1 MKPLIMKFG
10 GSSLADARRIHGVGD
25 VIASAVPTPT
35 VVVLSA
41 TGDTTDLLFEAAR
54 LAATGD
60 LEAARALTG
69 RLETFHLGLAAEVA
83 SDPSLQGRVMSL
95 VSDCEDLLQG
105 VSLLGELS
113 ARSRDAIVSF
123 GERLSTLLC
132 VAHLNDRGLAAEELD
147 ARRIIRTNDAFG
159 CAAVDE
165 PEMKRGVAEILGAQL
180 APARIVV
187 TQGFVGATPTGVTT
201 TLGRGGSDYT
211 AALLGLALEASE
223 VQIWTDVEGVF
234 TSDPRVVPDAR
245 PIGELSFGEAGE
257 LAAFG
262 AKVLH
267 PATIQPAVR
276 AGIPVTVRHSAR
288 PQGRFTT
295 IRSEISTGRSVTAI
309 ASRAPITVITVTSSR
324 MLHQAGFLA
333 RLFDVFGRRDIDVDL
348 VATAEVSV
356 SLTVGDDA
364 PLADALDELRT
375 FATVEVSP
383 NRGIVAIIG
392 ERLKATAGLATLIFT
407 ALRDINVEM
416 VSMGA
421 NEINL
426 SLVVE
431 EDRLDEAVRSL
442 HGALFDEA

>member
-1 MKPLIMKFG
+1 MKFG
-10 GSSLADARRIHGVGD
+10 GTSLADADRIRGVGEI
-25 VIASAVPTPT
+25 IASATPGPR

-41 TGDTTDLLFEAAR
+41 TGRTTDEL
-54 LAATGD
+54 
-60 LEAARALTG
+60 LEAAA
-69 RLETFHLGLAAEVA
+69 LAAGGDLASARGIMQHISDAHLRVA
-83 SDPSLQGRVMSL
+83 TELTLDPVLQARVKSLLSEC
-95 VSDCEDLLQG
+95 DDLLHG

-123 GERLSTLLC
+123 GERLSTALC
-132 VAHLNDRGLAAEELD
+132 TAHLATRDLSVEELD
-147 ARRIIRTNDAFG
+147 ARTIVRTDDAFG

-165 PEMKRGVAEILGAQL
+165 PELRRNVDQSLGGKL
-180 APARIVV
+180 GPEKIVV
-187 TQGFVGATPTGVTT
+187 TQGFVGATPGGVTT

-211 AALLGLALEASE
+211 AALLGLALEAEE

-234 TSDPRVVPDAR
+234 TSDPRVVPEAR
-245 PIGELSFGEAGE
+245 PIAELSFGEAGE

-276 AGIPVTVRHSAR
+276 AGIPVTVRHSGR
-288 PQGRFTT
+288 PRGRHTT
-295 IRSEISTGRSVTAI
+295 IRAEVNTGRSVTAI
-309 ASRAPITVITVTSSR
+309 ASRAPITVVTVSSTR

-333 RLFDVFGRRDIDVDL
+333 RLFDVFGKRGIDVDL

-356 SLTVGDDA
+356 SLTVGQETPIDE
-364 PLADALDELRT
+364 ALEELRT
-375 FATVEVSP
+375 FATVAVARD
-383 NRGIVAIIG
+383 RGIVAIIG
-392 ERLKATAGLATLIFT
+392 EQLKATAGLATRIFT

-426 SLVVE
+426 SLVVQAT
-431 EDRLDEAVRSL
+431 RLDEAVRSL
-442 HGALFDEA
+442 HGSLFDDV